1 MFVLILC
8 ILLIITASLALN
20 TYSRLNNASKKYPSA
35 DAFED
40 GCNVSKTYVTG
51 SAILM
56 IMVLIFAFC
65 LAIYE
70 AVKI

>member
-35 DAFED
+35 D